1 MFFVSRSVEQR
12 NHAAPLFQPF
22 DLPQQL
28 LLVLQFFA
36 VFLLEGSPFVGIVRE
51 PFAQSIGGRNVPQ
64 PQMDSSFV
72 LGEPS
77 GPQPVHQ
84 NADAVILFR
93 WVVDSLDPD
102 HGRSRHLSGHVSRMA
117 CRSRAHNEYTRLPCV
132 SRKVLPHV
140 VIPPGELSAS
150 HIPRLLRYGPQGL
163 RGSLSRAAQPR
174 PWLRFSSV

>member
-51 PFAQSIGGRNVPQ
+51 PFAQSVGGRNVPQ

-84 NADAVILFR
+84 NADAV
-93 WVVDSLDPD
+93 
-102 HGRSRHLSGHVSRMA
+102 RSEEHTS
-117 CRSRAHNEYTRLPCV
+117 
-132 SRKVLPHV
+132 
-140 VIPPGELSAS
+140 ELQS
-150 HIPRLLRYGPQGL
+150 PMYLVCRLLL
-163 RGSLSRAAQPR
+163 EKKKTKANT
-174 PWLRFSSV
+174 

>member
-22 DLPQQL
+22 DLPEQFL
-28 LLVLQFFA
+28 LGFQFFA

-72 LGEPS
+72 LDEPS

-93 WVVDSLDPD
+93 WVVDSLTLTTVVPGPRQAMFPEWLVAL
-102 HGRSRHLSGHVSRMA
+102 GRPMSIH
-117 CRSRAHNEYTRLPCV
+117 
-132 SRKVLPHV
+132 
-140 VIPPGELSAS
+140 
-150 HIPRLLRYGPQGL
+150 
-163 RGSLSRAAQPR
+163 
-174 PWLRFSSV
+174 

>member
-64 PQMDSSFV
+64 PQIDSGSV
-72 LGEPS
+72 LGEPQLS
-77 GPQPVHQ
+77 TLVSEGPTR
-84 NADAVILFR
+84 AI
-93 WVVDSLDPD
+93 SSST
-102 HGRSRHLSGHVSRMA
+102 GRMA
-117 CRSRAHNEYTRLPCV
+117 CD
-132 SRKVLPHV
+132 
-140 VIPPGELSAS
+140 SA
-150 HIPRLLRYGPQGL
+150 I
-163 RGSLSRAAQPR
+163 
-174 PWLRFSSV
+174 SV